1 MQNDVD
7 FGLIIRISG
16 QKTALKRA
24 YYHWYSVS
32 SSLLGSDCGE
42 PASNCGCVF
51 SR

>member
-24 YYHWYSVS
+24 YLPLVFGIVVA
-32 SSLLGSDCGE
+32 LGQ
-42 PASNCGCVF
+42 
-51 SR
+51 